1 MRLVWALFPLF
12 VLVFGST
19 LSARAS
25 SSEVNGLIVFE
36 STRDGNPELYRL
48 ESDGSTQTRLTTYA
62 GSDSQAAWTSQSQQ
76 IVFIRDGD
84 IYVRSSF
91 GMPGPFPIT
100 NTPQQESDPVAFGWK
115 YLYASNRDG
124 NTDLYRL
131 DPYTAVV
138 ERLTDDPAPDTQ
150 PAVGSA
156 GRIAFTSTRGGS
168 SEIWTMW
175 YDGTGEIRITAMGE
189 ADSPSYSPDGSKIA
203 FHAQGDVYRMNWDG
217 TDVRLLIAN
226 ASKPDWY
233 AGHIVFQRE
242 LDGQTDLFSVHEDG
256 LAETQ
261 LTSHP
266 ADDRDPAW
274 GQIPPPPPGIP
285 PPPPAPAPP
294 PAVGP
299 PPPRPPAPARCRV
312 PRVVGFTI
320 KRARTRIRAR
330 RCSLGRI
337 RRQRSRR
344 VGRVIAQNPRSGAVR
359 RRGFPVKLVVGRR

>member
-1 MRLVWALFPLF
+1 MRVVWALVPVL

-48 ESDGSTQTRLTTYA
+48 ESDGLTQTRLTTYA
-62 GSDSQAAWTSQSQQ
+62 GSDSQASWTPQSQA
-76 IVFIRDGD
+76 ILFIRDGD
-84 IYVRSSF
+84 IYLRSSF
-91 GMPGPFPIT
+91 GIPGPFPIT
-100 NTPQQESDPVAFGWK
+100 NTPEHESDPVAFGWK

-175 YDGTGEIRITAMGE
+175 YDGTGEIRITALGQ

-217 TDVRLLIAN
+217 TDVRLLVAN

-233 AGHIVFQRE
+233 PGHIVFQRE
-242 LDGQTDLFSVHEDG
+242 LERPDRSVLSSRG
-256 LAETQ
+256 WAR
-261 LTSHP
+261 
-266 ADDRDPAW
+266 RDPAHVASCRRPRPRL
-274 GQIPPPPPGIP
+274 GTDPPAAAGDPPATAGASPAAGGGAAS
-285 PPPPAPAPP
+285 PAPARSCPVPGAAGGRANPQAGTYENSRAALLTRPDPP
-294 PAVGP
+294 PAVQ
-299 PPPRPPAPARCRV
+299 AR
-312 PRVVGFTI
+312 
-320 KRARTRIRAR
+320 RTRDRTEPA
-330 RCSLGRI
+330 
-337 RRQRSRR
+337 
-344 VGRVIAQNPRSGAVR
+344 VGRSPSAWLPGQA
-359 RRGFPVKLVVGRR
+359 GRRS